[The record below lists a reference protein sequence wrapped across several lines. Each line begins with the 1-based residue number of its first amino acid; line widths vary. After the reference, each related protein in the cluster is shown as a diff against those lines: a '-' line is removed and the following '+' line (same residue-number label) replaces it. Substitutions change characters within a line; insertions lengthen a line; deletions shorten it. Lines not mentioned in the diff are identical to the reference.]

1 MPQTLYDKIW
11 NEHLVHQQEDGTSL
25 LFVDRHLIHEVT
37 SPQAFEGLRNSK
49 RKVRQPKLTLA
60 VADHNVPTTDRSKGI
75 LDKESKIQVDT
86 LDANCK
92 EFGVQVFGMEDK
104 RQGIVHIIGP
114 EQGFTQPGTVIV
126 CGDSHTATHGAFGAL
141 AFGIGTSE
149 VEHVLVT
156 QCLVIR
162 KMKNMKVSIG
172 LVIAIIVQAF
182 GLIWY
187 VAQLDSTV
195 TNLDTSVGALQE
207 QATTVDVAVLQKD
220 LENIKDKITMMDEMH
235 SMKFNPSELE
245 EAIEDLEELINE
257 LEKRQAIIENEMR
270 TIMSDHGGFAEV
282 LKHLNASG
290 LLPSGEKRSYGDYD

>member
-1 MPQTLYDKIW
+1 
-11 NEHLVHQQEDGTSL
+11 
-25 LFVDRHLIHEVT
+25 
-37 SPQAFEGLRNSK
+37 
-49 RKVRQPKLTLA
+49 
-60 VADHNVPTTDRSKGI
+60 
-75 LDKESKIQVDT
+75 
-86 LDANCK
+86 
-92 EFGVQVFGMEDK
+92 
-104 RQGIVHIIGP
+104 
-114 EQGFTQPGTVIV
+114 
-126 CGDSHTATHGAFGAL
+126 
-141 AFGIGTSE
+141 
-149 VEHVLVT
+149 
-156 QCLVIR
+156 
-162 KMKNMKVSIG
+162 MKVSIG

-257 LEKRQAIIENEMR
+257 LEKRQALIENEMR

>member
-1 MPQTLYDKIW
+1 
-11 NEHLVHQQEDGTSL
+11 
-25 LFVDRHLIHEVT
+25 
-37 SPQAFEGLRNSK
+37 
-49 RKVRQPKLTLA
+49 
-60 VADHNVPTTDRSKGI
+60 
-75 LDKESKIQVDT
+75 
-86 LDANCK
+86 
-92 EFGVQVFGMEDK
+92 
-104 RQGIVHIIGP
+104 
-114 EQGFTQPGTVIV
+114 
-126 CGDSHTATHGAFGAL
+126 
-141 AFGIGTSE
+141 
-149 VEHVLVT
+149 
-156 QCLVIR
+156 
-162 KMKNMKVSIG
+162 MKNMKVSIG

-235 SMKFNPSELE
+235 SMKFKPTELE

>member
-1 MPQTLYDKIW
+1 MD
-11 NEHLVHQQEDGTSL
+11 
-25 LFVDRHLIHEVT
+25 
-37 SPQAFEGLRNSK
+37 
-49 RKVRQPKLTLA
+49 
-60 VADHNVPTTDRSKGI
+60 NV
-75 LDKESKIQVDT
+75 
-86 LDANCK
+86 
-92 EFGVQVFGMEDK
+92 
-104 RQGIVHIIGP
+104 
-114 EQGFTQPGTVIV
+114 
-126 CGDSHTATHGAFGAL
+126 
-141 AFGIGTSE
+141 
-149 VEHVLVT
+149 
-156 QCLVIR
+156 
-162 KMKNMKVSIG
+162 KNMKVSIG

>member
-1 MPQTLYDKIW
+1 
-11 NEHLVHQQEDGTSL
+11 
-25 LFVDRHLIHEVT
+25 
-37 SPQAFEGLRNSK
+37 
-49 RKVRQPKLTLA
+49 
-60 VADHNVPTTDRSKGI
+60 
-75 LDKESKIQVDT
+75 
-86 LDANCK
+86 
-92 EFGVQVFGMEDK
+92 
-104 RQGIVHIIGP
+104 
-114 EQGFTQPGTVIV
+114 
-126 CGDSHTATHGAFGAL
+126 
-141 AFGIGTSE
+141 
-149 VEHVLVT
+149 
-156 QCLVIR
+156 
-162 KMKNMKVSIG
+162 MKNMKVSIG

-245 EAIEDLEELINE
+245 EAIEDLEQLINE

>member
-1 MPQTLYDKIW
+1 
-11 NEHLVHQQEDGTSL
+11 
-25 LFVDRHLIHEVT
+25 
-37 SPQAFEGLRNSK
+37 
-49 RKVRQPKLTLA
+49 
-60 VADHNVPTTDRSKGI
+60 
-75 LDKESKIQVDT
+75 
-86 LDANCK
+86 
-92 EFGVQVFGMEDK
+92 
-104 RQGIVHIIGP
+104 
-114 EQGFTQPGTVIV
+114 
-126 CGDSHTATHGAFGAL
+126 
-141 AFGIGTSE
+141 
-149 VEHVLVT
+149 
-156 QCLVIR
+156 
-162 KMKNMKVSIG
+162 MKNMKVSIG

>member
-1 MPQTLYDKIW
+1 MD
-11 NEHLVHQQEDGTSL
+11 N
-25 LFVDRHLIHEVT
+25 
-37 SPQAFEGLRNSK
+37 
-49 RKVRQPKLTLA
+49 
-60 VADHNVPTTDRSKGI
+60 
-75 LDKESKIQVDT
+75 
-86 LDANCK
+86 
-92 EFGVQVFGMEDK
+92 
-104 RQGIVHIIGP
+104 
-114 EQGFTQPGTVIV
+114 
-126 CGDSHTATHGAFGAL
+126 
-141 AFGIGTSE
+141 
-149 VEHVLVT
+149 
-156 QCLVIR
+156 
-162 KMKNMKVSIG
+162 MKNMKVSIG